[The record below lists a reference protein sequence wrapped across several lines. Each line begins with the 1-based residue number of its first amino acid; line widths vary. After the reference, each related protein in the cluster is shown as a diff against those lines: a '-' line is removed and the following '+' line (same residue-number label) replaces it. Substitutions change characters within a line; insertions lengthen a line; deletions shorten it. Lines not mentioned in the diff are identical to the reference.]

1 MRRLNNDDIDALIGI
16 IHNTFWMARRY
27 ANGRQT
33 YAPNIINDCLEKL
46 HTLGIDIDPDEA
58 LIHDGNS
65 SANTLDIN

>member
-1 MRRLNNDDIDALIGI
+1 MKQQDKIDALIGI

-46 HTLGIDIDPDEA
+46 HTLGIDIDPDET